1 MTDADLLLV
10 GQPTPDGRAV
20 DRNEPVVDLLWVLRI
35 EFERP
40 IDPDRRIP
48 LLLLALVIQGEQLGA
63 LVFVFPG
70 ERGLSLALESP
81 PGLLDRQLIAVHR
94 GHAVLLG
101 RLSAESVVA
110 ALAGFLYGRMWCTA
124 GPVRLSG
131 AARSAN
137 SQRSGRVFRGSMIS
151 SIQNVSAERNGERN
165 LVRRASISPS
175 VFFCSGAASSS
186 APEAASMPPPS

>member
-1 MTDADLLLV
+1 MTGAALLLV
-10 GQPTPDGRAV
+10 GRPLPAGGAV
-20 DRNEPVVDLLWVLRI
+20 DRNDLVVDLRRVLRI
-35 EFERP
+35 GVERP

-94 GHAVLLG
+94 GHAGLLG
-101 RLSAESVVA
+101 RLSTESVVA
-110 ALAGFLYGRMWCTA
+110 ALPGFLYGRMWCTA
-124 GPVRLSG
+124 GPGRRSG
-131 AARSAN
+131 AARSTN

-151 SIQNVSAERNGERN
+151 SIQNVSADRNGERSF
-165 LVRRASISPS
+165 VRRASISAS
-175 VFFCSGAASSS
+175 LSFRSGAASSS
-186 APEAASMPPPS
+186 AR

>member
-20 DRNEPVVDLLWVLRI
+20 DLDEPVVDLLRVLRI
-35 EFERP
+35 EVERP

-48 LLLLALVIQGEQLGA
+48 LLLLALVVQGEQLGA

-70 ERGLSLALESP
+70 ERGLGLALQGP
-81 PGLLDRQLIAVHR
+81 AGLLDGQLIAVHR
-94 GHAVLLG
+94 GHAVLLD
-101 RLSAESVVA
+101 RLSTESVVA
-110 ALAGFLYGRMWCTA
+110 VLSGSRYGRMWCAA
-124 GPVRLSG
+124 GPGRRSR

-165 LVRRASISPS
+165 LVRRASISAS
-175 VFFCSGAASSS
+175 LSFRSGAASSS
-186 APEAASMPPPS
+186 AR

>member
-1 MTDADLLLV
+1 MTEADLLLV
-10 GQPTPDGRAV
+10 GQPPPDGRAV
-20 DRNEPVVDLLWVLRI
+20 DRNEPVVDLLRVLRI
-35 EFERP
+35 EVERP

-81 PGLLDRQLIAVHR
+81 PGLLDGQLIAIHR
-94 GHAVLLG
+94 GHAGLLC
-101 RLSAESVVA
+101 RLSRCPGSR
-110 ALAGFLYGRMWCTA
+110 YGRMWCAA
-124 GPVRLSG
+124 GPGWRSG

-151 SIQNVSAERNGERN
+151 SIQNVSAERNGERSF
-165 LVRRASISPS
+165 VRRASISAS
-175 VFFCSGAASSS
+175 LSFGSGAASSS
-186 APEAASMPPPS
+186 AR

>member
-1 MTDADLLLV
+1 MREADLLLV

-20 DRNEPVVDLLWVLRI
+20 DRNELVVDLLRVLRI
-35 EFERP
+35 EVERP

-101 RLSAESVVA
+101 RLSTESVVA
-110 ALAGFLYGRMWCTA
+110 ALAGFRYGRMWCTA
-124 GPVRLSG
+124 GPGRRSG

-151 SIQNVSAERNGERN
+151 SIQNVSAERKGERN
-165 LVRRASISPS
+165 LVRRASDSPKP
-175 VFFCSGAASSS
+175 FLRFWAAVKLCPVGSH
-186 APEAASMPPPS
+186 A